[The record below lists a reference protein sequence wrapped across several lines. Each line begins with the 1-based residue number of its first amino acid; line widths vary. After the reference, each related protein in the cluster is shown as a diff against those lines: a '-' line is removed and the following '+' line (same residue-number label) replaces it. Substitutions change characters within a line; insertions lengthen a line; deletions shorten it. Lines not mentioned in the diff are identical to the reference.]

1 MLVDGAR
8 PTLLLEDVGRQR
20 QRRWRRNGKK
30 DTCWGSGSQF
40 WDDALAGKNCRA
52 WDWGGRFDA
61 PSVFGLPN
69 DGGDHEV
76 FKNMPMCRN
85 AECTME
91 RFCLDHA
98 GLAAN
103 RFGRR
108 RLSESNATTPR
119 SRRRADL
126 RAACMSA
133 RLNILR
139 IGGWTMCRNF
149 EWMLCAL
156 KGRLAPNPTKVSRDI
171 YFSIAP
177 KDMDVEPLKKGTFYR
192 CSALRGPTSTTS
204 RCACST
210 RCAAT
215 ERLLCDRGEASSIRR
230 SRSQGGARSHSHVTL
245 ANVDLSAYS
254 SRIGLVVRVV
264 ENLEAVVVVGQRL
277 VSALLTV
284 APSPV
289 CAAARRS
296 TDCTS
301 LASSSVASPPPPSSL
316 RVRGG
321 DLVGVVA
328 RSGGHHARRV
338 ILCAIVGGDLYL
350 R

>member
-1 MLVDGAR
+1 MVRDPHTAFWKMWGAN
-8 PTLLLEDVGRQR
+8 GNGQ
-20 QRRWRRNGKK
+20 WRRNGKK

-40 WDDALAGKNCRA
+40 WDDTLAGKNCRA

-108 RLSESNATTPR
+108 RLSESNATTHR
-119 SRRRADL
+119 DRRRADL

-149 EWMLCAL
+149 EWMMCAL

-192 CSALRGPTSTTS
+192 CCGDYAESDIYYLEVCMLNEVCRNQND
-204 RCACST
+204 
-210 RCAAT
+210 
-215 ERLLCDRGEASSIRR
+215 LFVVDRGEAFVCDFDEAAFRKVER
-230 SRSQGGARSHSHVTL
+230 
-245 ANVDLSAYS
+245 DL
-254 SRIGLVVRVV
+254 
-264 ENLEAVVVVGQRL
+264 
-277 VSALLTV
+277 T
-284 APSPV
+284 
-289 CAAARRS
+289 
-296 TDCTS
+296 
-301 LASSSVASPPPPSSL
+301 
-316 RVRGG
+316 
-321 DLVGVVA
+321 
-328 RSGGHHARRV
+328 HM
-338 ILCAIVGGDLYL
+338 
-350 R
+350 